1 MQIEI
6 IKNRLVPYQEAMH
19 WFDNLN
25 QITQNN
31 EKIIIFEHQDIYTC
45 GKSINDNIENTI
57 NGVKAIKTQR
67 GGLWTWHGKGQV
79 MIYFILNLRKRKI
92 TLTDWF
98 CLIEPVIIKCI
109 EEEIIN
115 NIGLSKNELSKIL
128 QIYADKNKRGF
139 WIKNKQTSLVAKI
152 GFIGLRI
159 TSGFLTRGISINYN
173 NDLSAFTYINP
184 CGLGDVKITSISK
197 IINNLK
203 KTNNHNNELK
213 KDSTN
218 DFKSL
223 LANNLQATFK

>member
-25 QITQNN
+25 QITQND

-45 GKSINDNIENTI
+45 GKSVNDDTTKKI
-57 NGVKAIKTQR
+57 NGIEAIKTQR
-67 GGLWTWHGKGQV
+67 GGLWTWHGKGQI
-79 MIYFILNLRKRKI
+79 MIYFILNLRKRKM

-98 CLIEPVIIKCI
+98 FAIEPVIVKCI

-128 QIYADKNKRGF
+128 QIYADANKRGF

-159 TSGFLTRGISINYN
+159 TSGFLTHGISINYN
-173 NDLSAFTYINP
+173 NDLSAFNYINP
-184 CGLGDVKITSISK
+184 CGLGDVKITSISE
-197 IINNLK
+197 IINGIQ
-203 KTNNHNNELK
+203 TIHNYQNKLK
-213 KDSTN
+213 KDSIN

-223 LANNLQATFK
+223 LAHKLQITFK

>member
-31 EKIIIFEHQDIYTC
+31 EKIIIFEHKNIYTC

-79 MIYFILNLRKRKI
+79 MIYFILNLRQRKM

-98 CLIEPVIIKCI
+98 FAIEPIIIRCI

-139 WIKNKQTSLVAKI
+139 WIQNKQTSLVAKI

-159 TSGFLTRGISINYN
+159 TCGFLTHGISINYN
-173 NDLSAFTYINP
+173 NNLSAFTYINP
-184 CGLGDVKITSISK
+184 CGLGDVKITSISE
-197 IINNLK
+197 IINGLQ
-203 KTNNHNNELK
+203 TIYNHQNKLK
-213 KDSTN
+213 KDNIN

-223 LANNLQATFK
+223 LANQLQITFK

>member
-25 QITQNN
+25 QITQND

-45 GKSINDNIENTI
+45 GKSVNDDTTKKI
-57 NGVKAIKTQR
+57 NGIEAIKTQR
-67 GGLWTWHGKGQV
+67 GGLWTWHGKGQI
-79 MIYFILNLRKRKI
+79 MIYFILNLRKRRM

-98 CLIEPVIIKCI
+98 SLIEPVIIKCI

-128 QIYADKNKRGF
+128 QIYADANKRGF

-159 TSGFLTRGISINYN
+159 TSGFLTHGISINYN
-173 NDLSAFTYINP
+173 NDLSAFNYINP
-184 CGLGDVKITSISK
+184 CGLGDVKITSISE
-197 IINNLK
+197 IING
-203 KTNNHNNELK
+203 TQTIHNYQNKLK
-213 KDSTN
+213 KDSIN

-223 LANNLQATFK
+223 LAHKLQITFK

>member
-1 MQIEI
+1 MFMQIEVI
-6 IKNRLVPYQEAMH
+6 NDRLVPYQEAMH

-31 EKIIIFEHQDIYTC
+31 EKIIIFEHKNIYTC

-79 MIYFILNLRKRKI
+79 MIYFILNLRKRKM

-98 CLIEPVIIKCI
+98 SLIEPVIVKCI

-128 QIYADKNKRGF
+128 QIYADANKRGF

-159 TSGFLTRGISINYN
+159 TSGFLTHGISINYN
-173 NDLSAFTYINP
+173 NDLSAFTYI
-184 CGLGDVKITSISK
+184 DV
-197 IINNLK
+197 INEC
-203 KTNNHNNELK
+203 KT
-213 KDSTN
+213 
-218 DFKSL
+218 DFKILNNISL
-223 LANNLQATFK
+223 LCKLR

>member
-25 QITQNN
+25 QITQND

-45 GKSINDNIENTI
+45 GKSVNDDTTKKI
-57 NGVKAIKTQR
+57 NGIKAIKTQR
-67 GGLWTWHGKGQV
+67 GGLWTWHGKGQI
-79 MIYFILNLRKRKI
+79 MIYFILNLRQRKM

-98 CLIEPVIIKCI
+98 SLIEPVIIKCI

-159 TSGFLTRGISINYN
+159 TKGFLTHGISINYN

-184 CGLGDVKITSISK
+184 CGLGDVKITSIRE
-197 IINNLK
+197 IINGIKAPHHYQNKLK
-203 KTNNHNNELK
+203 RKEINN
-213 KDSTN
+213 
-218 DFKSL
+218 FKSL
-223 LANNLQATFK
+223 LADILQTTFK

>member
-1 MQIEI
+1 M
-6 IKNRLVPYQEAMH
+6 
-19 WFDNLN
+19 
-25 QITQNN
+25 
-31 EKIIIFEHQDIYTC
+31 
-45 GKSINDNIENTI
+45 
-57 NGVKAIKTQR
+57 
-67 GGLWTWHGKGQV
+67 
-79 MIYFILNLRKRKI
+79 

-98 CLIEPVIIKCI
+98 SLIETVIVKCI

-139 WIKNKQTSLVAKI
+139 WIKNKQMSFVAKI

-159 TSGFLTRGISINYN
+159 TKGFLTHGISINYN

-184 CGLGDVKITSISK
+184 CGLGDVKITSISE

-213 KDSTN
+213 KDSIN

>member
-25 QITQNN
+25 QITQND

-45 GKSINDNIENTI
+45 GKSVNDDTTKKI
-57 NGVKAIKTQR
+57 NGIEAIKTQR
-67 GGLWTWHGKGQV
+67 GGLWTWHGKGQI
-79 MIYFILNLRKRKI
+79 MIYFILNLRKRRM

-98 CLIEPVIIKCI
+98 SLIEPVIIKCI

-128 QIYADKNKRGF
+128 QIYADANKRGF

-159 TSGFLTRGISINYN
+159 TSGFLTHGISINYN
-173 NDLSAFTYINP
+173 NDLSAFNYINP
-184 CGLGDVKITSISK
+184 CGLGDVKITSISE
-197 IINNLK
+197 IINGIQ
-203 KTNNHNNELK
+203 TIHNYQNKLK
-213 KDSTN
+213 KDSIN

-223 LANNLQATFK
+223 LAHKLQITFK